1 MLELLTG
8 ASEAEQERLLVLEA
22 TKLVDSPATE
32 DFDRITRLAAALF
45 NVPTALISLVTHDR
59 QWFKSK
65 VGMEVSET
73 ERGAAFCDHTIRSSE
88 VLVVEDAANDRRFK
102 FNRLVCGQPGIRFY
116 AGAPLITQS
125 GHALGS
131 LCIIDTKPREL
142 LKDEASQ
149 LKDLAALVM
158 AQIERTVAVG
168 RVHEVTH
175 MPNRAQLRSDLQDL
189 ALAADPGP
197 RVLALVDIMSGSQVQ
212 SALLALGLSALERSV
227 RVIGARL
234 ASLVGANTVVYH
246 VSETRFALVLNI
258 RRHEDASIHLG
269 SLVAQMREPF
279 KFDGVAFTLEARCG
293 ALMFEPQSDRHRD
306 LLRMATSA
314 LVQAAAESAA
324 LRWYA
329 SEMDTSHRRAYALVK
344 MLPESL
350 ASGEFR
356 LVYQPK
362 LDVTK
367 NRVSGVEA
375 LLRWSHPVMGTIS
388 PGEFVPAIEKT
399 AAIHELT
406 DWVLN
411 TALAQSADW
420 QRQGVFIT
428 VAVNVSAKNLEY
440 PGFADKVREACDRHG
455 VNPRWLHI
463 ECTENSVL
471 TGVRT
476 VETLQSLEK
485 LGVQISLDDFGVGY
499 SNIACLN
506 RLPVSLLKLDRS
518 LVAPIATDFRAWTL
532 AQSLIDFGH
541 CLGYRMLAEG
551 VEDAETYKMLVEAG
565 CDAIQGYFVSKP
577 IEASDLLP
585 FLRAQI
591 PARLMLN

>member
-1 MLELLTG
+1 MLELLSG
-8 ASEAEQERLLVLEA
+8 ASEAERERLLVLEA

-32 DFDRITRLAAALF
+32 DFDRITRLASALF
-45 NVPTALISLVTHDR
+45 NVPTALISLVTQDR

-88 VLVVEDAANDRRFK
+88 VLVVEDAAKDQRFK
-102 FNRLVCGQPGIRFY
+102 FNRLVRGEPGIRFY

-131 LCIIDTKPREL
+131 LCIIDTKPRNL
-142 LKDEASQ
+142 SAQEAAQ

-158 AQIERTVAVG
+158 AQIERTVSVG

-189 ALAADPGP
+189 ALAAYPGA
-197 RVLALVDIMSGSQVQ
+197 RVLVLVDIMSGRQVQ
-212 SALLALGLSALERSV
+212 SALLALGLSALERSLC
-227 RVIGARL
+227 VIGGRL
-234 ASLVGANTVVYH
+234 TNLVGANTTVYH
-246 VSETRFALVLNI
+246 VSETRFAFVLSGCQQT
-258 RRHEDASIHLG
+258 DASSKLE
-269 SLVAQMREPF
+269 SLMERMREPF

-293 ALMFEPQSDRHRD
+293 ALMFDPTADRSRD
-306 LLRMATSA
+306 LLRMVTSA

-329 SEMDTSHRRAYALVK
+329 SEMDTPHRRAYALVK

-350 ASGEFR
+350 ESGEFR

-375 LLRWSHPVMGTIS
+375 LLRWSHPVMGSIS
-388 PGEFVPAIEKT
+388 PAEFVPAIEKT
-399 AAIHELT
+399 AAIHQLT

-411 TALAQSADW
+411 AALAQNADW

-428 VAVNVSAKNLEY
+428 VAVNVSAKNLES

-455 VNPRWLHI
+455 VDPRWLHI
-463 ECTENSVL
+463 ECTENTVL
-471 TGVRT
+471 TGSRT
-476 VETLQSLEK
+476 SETLQNIEK
-485 LGVQISLDDFGVGY
+485 LGAQISLDDFGVGY

-551 VEDAETYKMLVEAG
+551 VEDAETYKMLVGAG

-577 IEASDLLP
+577 IEASELLP
-585 FLRAQI
+585 FLRAQM
-591 PARLMLN
+591 PARLSVS